1 MNSQTA
7 GREMQAGFLRKYL
20 SYALIVILGYLCH
33 VCIIPY
39 FRPFGVSPNLLYV
52 VIGVITVAYGKLR
65 AFWVGVFYGLVM
77 EIMLP
82 SVTFLNLAVYPIT
95 TLFCSFAF
103 ADKPLK
109 TIEYERA
116 TNKNRKELPAW
127 LRTVLCTALNT
138 LIYET
143 VNVTYIYIGGSV
155 LQAGHFLRAFA
166 CIILTSLLCF
176 ILLFP
181 LRRMIFGR
189 KTDILVLK
197 SAPVVFRKN

>member
-1 MNSQTA
+1 MQTITA
-7 GREMQAGFLRKYL
+7 RKYQTSFFRRYL
-20 SYALIVILGYLCH
+20 SLAFLIAAGYLAE
-33 VCIIPY
+33 VCIMPY
-39 FRPFGVSPNLLYV
+39 CRIFNVTPNLLYV
-52 VIGVITVAYGKLR
+52 IIGVITVAYGKLR
-65 AFWVGVFYGLVM
+65 AFWAGLIFGLLM

-82 SVTFLNLAVYPIT
+82 SVTYLNLLLYPIT

-116 TNKNRKELPAW
+116 TNKQNKELPPW

-138 LIYET
+138 LIYEI
-143 VNVTYIYIGGSV
+143 VNVTYIYLGGSV
-155 LQAGHFLRAFA
+155 LTANHIIRALLDVL
-166 CIILTSLLCF
+166 LTSLLCF

-181 LRRMIFGR
+181 LRRMILGPKSETR
-189 KTDILVLK
+189 VLK